1 MKLPCE
7 VTAKSLVPAIRALLA
22 KELII
27 THGMK
32 QIEAANLLGITQT
45 AVSKYAHNVRGRR
58 VISIEGDREIK
69 ERIKETATS
78 ITEKRLD
85 RTEIAVEICYTCRLV
100 REKRLMC
107 PLCKQADETVDVEN
121 CTLCST
127 LPKHI

>member
-45 AVSKYAHNVRGRR
+45 AISKYAHNVRGR
-58 VISIEGDREIK
+58 VISIEEDREIT
-69 ERIKETATS
+69 ERIKKTATS

-85 RTEIAVEICYTCRLV
+85 RTEIAVEICHTCRLV

-107 PLCKQADETVDVEN
+107 PLCKQADKTMDIKK

-127 LPKHI
+127 LLKHI

>member
-1 MKLPCE
+1 MKPPCE

-45 AVSKYAHNVRGRR
+45 AISKYTHNVRGR
-58 VISIEGDREIK
+58 VISIEDDREIK
-69 ERIKETATS
+69 DRIKEAAAS
-78 ITEKRLD
+78 IAEKRLD
-85 RTEIAVEICYTCRLV
+85 KTEIVLEICYTCRFV
-100 REKRLMC
+100 RAKRLMC
-107 PLCKQADETVDVEN
+107 PFCKQADETVDIES

-127 LPKHI
+127 LLKHI

>member
-7 VTAKSLVPAIRALLA
+7 ITAKSLVPAIRALLA

-45 AVSKYAHNVRGRR
+45 AISKYAHNVRGR
-58 VISIEGDREIK
+58 VISIEEDKEIT
-69 ERIKETATS
+69 ERIKKTATS

-107 PLCKQADETVDVEN
+107 SLCKQADKTMDIEN

-127 LPKHI
+127 LLKHI